1 MQQQMRTRAICKL
14 ILIPLYLEFKIWNIF
29 SRDRQRERDMQRT
42 HARGYVPTHA
52 RNTNHTKGRKP
63 KPNEKNTK
71 SHKTFCCSKPIRQ
84 SDAEQ
89 VTFFGDDNPRQK
101 HFVVRKYCFSFQP
114 DGDDRFQ
121 ASIGITGAET
131 SDLFSTEMDPN
142 PSENR
147 ADLLLMP
154 RIKWSASS
162 LRGTGRRVYAAMQ
175 TTGFPLKN
183 IMIADG

>member
-1 MQQQMRTRAICKL
+1 MRVGVYPHTRA
-14 ILIPLYLEFKIWNIF
+14 
-29 SRDRQRERDMQRT
+29 RAQ
-42 HARGYVPTHA
+42 H
-52 RNTNHTKGRKP
+52 
-63 KPNEKNTK
+63 K
-71 SHKTFCCSKPIRQ
+71 SHKRKKNQTKWKEHEKPQTFCCSKPIRQ

-131 SDLFSTEMDPN
+131 SDLLSTKMDPN

-162 LRGTGRRVYAAMQ
+162 LRGTGRRVYPAMQ
-175 TTGFPLKN
+175 TTSFPLKN
-183 IMIADG
+183 IMIADGWSVRGKDLAQEQVLVNHRFRFGAPRRLKFFLSACCYT